1 MRVTRTKTLLA
12 TLLIVFLVSGTSAMA
27 AGTKVAFVQVSKVLQ
42 AAPQVKAIKERIR
55 REFAKRD
62 DQLVAEQK
70 RLKKLKEKLD
80 RDAAIMSESEKKR
93 LERDIIARARK
104 LKNAQS
110 EFQEDLSLRQN
121 EELAKLRKVI
131 TEVVIKVAKRGGF
144 DMVLES
150 GVVWATDKVNITN
163 QVIRELKKRR

>member
-1 MRVTRTKTLLA
+1 MNKRTFFLSSLA
-12 TLLIVFLVSGTSAMA
+12 LILSLA
-27 AGTKVAFVQVSKVLQ
+27 AGSALAATKVGYVEVAKVLK

-55 REFAKRD
+55 REFARRD

-70 RLKKLKEKLD
+70 KIKRLREKLQ
-80 RDAAIMSESEKKR
+80 RDAAIMSESEAKR
-93 LERDIIARARK
+93 LERDIIARTRK

-110 EFQEDLSLRQN
+110 EFQEDLALRQN

-131 TEVVIKVAKRGGF
+131 SEVVIKVAKRGGY
-144 DMVLES
+144 DMILES
-150 GVVWATDKVNITN
+150 GVVWATDRVNITD

>member
-1 MRVTRTKTLLA
+1 MNPTKILLA
-12 TLLIVFLVSGTSAMA
+12 TLLVSILAFGGTAVA
-27 AGTKVAFVQVSKVLQ
+27 AGTKVAYVQVAKVLQ

-70 RLKKLKEKLD
+70 KLKKLKEKLA
-80 RDAAIMSESEKKR
+80 RDAAIMSEAEKKR
-93 LERDIIARARK
+93 LERDIIARSRK

-110 EFQEDLSLRQN
+110 EFQEDLTLRQN

-131 TEVVIKVAKRGGF
+131 TEVVVKVARQGGF

-150 GVVWATDKVNITN
+150 GVVWANDKVNITDK
-163 QVIRELKKRR
+163 VIRELKKRR

>member
-1 MRVTRTKTLLA
+1 VNHFKTLLA
-12 TLLIVFLVSGTSAMA
+12 ASLILMLAFVGTATA
-27 AGTKVAFVQVSKVLQ
+27 AGTRVAYVQVAKVLQ
-42 AAPQVKAIKERIR
+42 ASPQVKAIKERIR

-70 RLKKLKEKLD
+70 KLKKLKEKLA
-80 RDAAIMSESEKKR
+80 RDAAIMSEAEKKR
-93 LERDIIARARK
+93 LERDIIARSRK

-110 EFQEDLSLRQN
+110 EFQEDLTLRQN

-131 TEVVIKVAKRGGF
+131 TEVVVKVAKQGGF

-150 GVVWATDKVNITN
+150 GVVWANSKVDITDKVIK
-163 QVIRELKKRR
+163 ELKKRR

>member
-1 MRVTRTKTLLA
+1 MTRIKIPVAALL
-12 TLLIVFLVSGTSAMA
+12 LVFIAFGGTAMA
-27 AGTKVAFVQVSKVLQ
+27 AGTKVAFVQVAKVLQ

-55 REFAKRD
+55 KEFAKRD

-70 RLKKLKEKLD
+70 KLKKLKEKLA

-93 LERDIIARARK
+93 LERDIIARSRK

-131 TEVVIKVAKRGGF
+131 TEVVVKVAKRGGF

-150 GVVWATDKVNITN
+150 GVVWANDKVNITD
-163 QVIRELKKRR
+163 QVIRELKKR

>member
-1 MRVTRTKTLLA
+1 VTRTKTLVAVLM
-12 TLLIVFLVSGTSAMA
+12 LVFVAFGGTAMA
-27 AGTKVAFVQVSKVLQ
+27 AGTKVAFVQVAKVLQ
-42 AAPQVKAIKERIR
+42 AAPQVKAIKDRIR
-55 REFAKRD
+55 KEFAKRD

-70 RLKKLKEKLD
+70 KLKKLKEKLA

-93 LERDIIARARK
+93 LERDIIARSRK

-110 EFQEDLSLRQN
+110 EFQEDLTLRQN

-131 TEVVIKVAKRGGF
+131 TEVVVKVAKRGGF

-150 GVVWATDKVNITN
+150 GVVWANDKVNITD
-163 QVIRELKKRR
+163 QVIRELKKR

>member
-1 MRVTRTKTLLA
+1 MTKSKILAAALL
-12 TLLIVFLVSGTSAMA
+12 LVFIVSGGPALA
-27 AGTKVAFVQVSKVLQ
+27 AGTKVAFVQVAKVLQ
-42 AAPQVKAIKERIR
+42 ASPQVKAIKERIR
-55 REFAKRD
+55 KEFAKRD

-70 RLKKLKEKLD
+70 KLKKLKEKLA

-93 LERDIIARARK
+93 LERDIIARTRK

-131 TEVVIKVAKRGGF
+131 TEVVIKVAKQGGF

-150 GVVWATDKVNITN
+150 GVVWANDKVNITD
-163 QVIRELKKRR
+163 QVIRELKRR

>member
-1 MRVTRTKTLLA
+1 VNRTKIPFVAAILSLL
-12 TLLIVFLVSGTSAMA
+12 LVGGTASA
-27 AGTKVAFVQVSKVLQ
+27 AGTKVAFVQVAKVLQ
-42 AAPQVKAIKERIR
+42 AAPQVKAIKARIR
-55 REFAKRD
+55 KEFAKRD

-70 RLKKLKEKLD
+70 KLNKLKEKLA

-93 LERDIIARARK
+93 LERDIIARTRK

-131 TEVVIKVAKRGGF
+131 TEVVVKVAKRGGF

-150 GVVWATDKVNITN
+150 GVVWATDRVNITDK
-163 QVIRELKKRR
+163 VIRELKKR